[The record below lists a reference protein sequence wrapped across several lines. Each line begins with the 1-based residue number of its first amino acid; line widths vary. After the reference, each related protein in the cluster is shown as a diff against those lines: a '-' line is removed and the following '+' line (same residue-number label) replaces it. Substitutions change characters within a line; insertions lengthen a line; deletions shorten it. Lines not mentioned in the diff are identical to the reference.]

1 MNLKDIWAAWGP
13 VMVTPA
19 IIVLL
24 SLVEIAPIKINP
36 WSAIIGFLS
45 KNLNADVTQRLEAMQ
60 QRLEEMQKKLD
71 EHVVTDDDREARSW
85 RTQILR
91 FNDEL
96 IHGVR
101 HTKEHFDEMLDIVH
115 DYEDYWPKAQKFPEW
130 QVRPCHRQYQPRL
143 R

>member
-71 EHVVTDDDREARSW
+71 EHVVTDEDREARSW
-85 RTQILR
+85 RTQI
-91 FNDEL
+91 
-96 IHGVR
+96 
-101 HTKEHFDEMLDIVH
+101 
-115 DYEDYWPKAQKFPEW
+115 
-130 QVRPCHRQYQPRL
+130 
-143 R
+143 

>member
-45 KNLNADVTQRLEAMQ
+45 KNLYADVTQRLEAMQ
-60 QRLEEMQKKLD
+60 QRLEEMQRSWTNMLLPMMTEKLD
-71 EHVVTDDDREARSW
+71 RGER
-85 RTQILR
+85 
-91 FNDEL
+91 
-96 IHGVR
+96 
-101 HTKEHFDEMLDIVH
+101 
-115 DYEDYWPKAQKFPEW
+115 KFC
-130 QVRPCHRQYQPRL
+130 VSMMN
-143 R
+143 